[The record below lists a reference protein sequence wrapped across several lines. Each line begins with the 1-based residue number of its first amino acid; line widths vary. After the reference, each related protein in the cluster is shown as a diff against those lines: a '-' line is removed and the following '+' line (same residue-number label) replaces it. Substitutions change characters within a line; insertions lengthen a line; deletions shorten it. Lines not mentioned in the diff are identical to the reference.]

1 MMGKSGVLQSM
12 GSQRVRFHLVTE
24 QEEQS
29 CIECLLN
36 AGYSTKQCQV
46 NTVVNL
52 SHFIHDK
59 TEAQRG

>member
-36 AGYSTKQCQV
+36 ASTGAA
-46 NTVVNL
+46 L
-52 SHFIHDK
+52 SSLGRF
-59 TEAQRG
+59 TL